1 LGPPGAKLCPGDKE
15 NDHSSAENGFRFDA
29 SENVPDLPQI
39 VELAKFH
46 GVPFAT
52 EDSTAS

>member
-1 LGPPGAKLCPGDKE
+1 VLK
-15 NDHSSAENGFRFDA
+15 NGFRFDA